1 MPNGTDLRALCRLI
15 SDAELL
21 LTATSLPKAHAE
33 RAAEL
38 LRSARTMAEV
48 RVETPPIAAKV
59 RRRGV
64 RTSGR
69 GPTQNLQI
77 AGNGKM
83 GVSRRPSDLRG
94 SVAEMR
100 RLVQRVNR
108 ELAKLAAQKGA

>member
-33 RAAEL
+33 RVAEV
-38 LRSARTMAEV
+38 LRSARTIAEV
-48 RVETPPIAAKV
+48 RFETPPIAAKV
-59 RRRGV
+59 RGRGV

-69 GPTQNLQI
+69 GPTQNRQI

-83 GVSRRPSDLRG
+83 GVPRRPSDLRG
-94 SVAEMR
+94 SVTEMR
-100 RLVQRVNR
+100 RLVHRVSR